1 MKNLL
6 RKLVAPL
13 PIRPPILMAG
23 AHADAQDP
31 WNDMAIAAW
40 SEVMGRDAA
49 ELWIAANNSRS
60 TGGLGP
66 LPRT

>member
-6 RKLVAPL
+6 RNLVAPSSS
-13 PIRPPILMAG
+13 RPKVRMVG
-23 AHADAQDP
+23 ANADAHDE

-49 ELWIAANNSRS
+49 ELWVAANNSRG
-60 TGGLGP
+60 TRGLGP
-66 LPRT
+66 LPLV